1 MPELSIIIITRDEE
15 RNIRVCLE
23 SIKWADEIIVLD
35 SGSRDGTVEICREYT
50 AKVYETDWPGFGI
63 QKNRALEKAS
73 GEWVLSVDADER
85 VTEELRREIEAA
97 IGQGQCDAYGIP
109 RVSNYCGRFMRHG
122 GWWPDMVTRLFRRG
136 CGEFTESLVHERLL
150 VRGRIGAL
158 KTPLIHYA
166 FHDLEEVIERMNEY
180 SKAGARMRLKEGSRG
195 SMGRAIRHGLWMF
208 FRTYILKAGFLD
220 GREGFMLAISNAEGT
235 YYRYLKLMYLQEKAA
250 S

>member
-1 MPELSIIIITRDEE
+1 MPELSAIIITRDEE
-15 RNIRVCLE
+15 RNIRECLE

-35 SGSRDGTVEICREYT
+35 SGSTDGTVGICREYT
-50 AKVYETDWPGFGI
+50 EKVHETDWPGFGV
-63 QKNRALEKAS
+63 QKNRALQKAT
-73 GEWVLSVDADER
+73 GEWVLLVDADER
-85 VTEELRREIEAA
+85 VTEELRTEIEAA
-97 IGQGQCDAYGIP
+97 MVRGQYDGYRMP
-109 RVSNYCGRFMRHG
+109 HMSSYCGRFMRHG

-150 VRGRIGAL
+150 VSGRIGAL

-180 SKAGARMRLKEGSRG
+180 STAGARMRLKEGERG
-195 SMGRAIRHGLWMF
+195 SVGRAIRHGLWMF
-208 FRTYILKAGFLD
+208 FRVYILKAGFLD

-235 YYRYLKLMYLQEKAA
+235 YYRYLKLMYLQEKAV